1 MGQWINWMMLQYQFL
16 RVMSELRRLLDKD
29 NHKYI
34 AEVKKRWDDFVA
46 KVQFYGVSKKAMKP
60 PMTLDGVEFSI
71 ALFKALPTLFPSP
84 AAPPKKLGHA
94 SEALIHVLQHR
105 LR

>member
-1 MGQWINWMMLQYQFL
+1 
-16 RVMSELRRLLDKD
+16 MSELRRLLDKD

-84 AAPPKKLGHA
+84 AAPPRNWTC
-94 SEALIHVLQHR
+94 Q
-105 LR
+105 

>member
-1 MGQWINWMMLQYQFL
+1 MVIRSPNSHQGAKKQLVKALHGTLYPAEDPEPGEEEEN
-16 RVMSELRRLLDKD
+16 

-60 PMTLDGVEFSI
+60 PMTLDGGT
-71 ALFKALPTLFPSP
+71 PYTLSFTSCT
-84 AAPPKKLGHA
+84 A
-94 SEALIHVLQHR
+94 
-105 LR
+105 